1 MSSNHG
7 REPVSTEWRR
17 RSVLAGGAALAL
29 AGRSRRARAAS
40 SVRIGVLSDMSGPY
54 SANAGQGS
62 VIGARLAIE
71 DFRRDN
77 PGMDVDLIEGDFQNK
92 ADIGS
97 ALARDW
103 MDTKGVTAFVD
114 VVASSVAFTVADLVR
129 EKNKVA
135 LFTAPATGDLTAA
148 RCSPNHVH
156 WVYDTW
162 ALANGTG
169 RSLVEQ
175 GKKSWFFLTADYAFG
190 HSLQDDTAGIVKAAG
205 GTVLGAAQVPFPGTT
220 DFSSFLLQ
228 AQASGAQV
236 IGLANAGTDTVN
248 CIKQAAEFGISRTQQ
263 LAGLLFQIADVHAIG
278 LQQAQGLVLTEAFYW
293 DLNDGTRAF
302 SARVAPQLR
311 GQKPSMLH
319 AGAYSAVLHYLR
331 AVKAVGSAEDGRRVV
346 EQMKAMPTDDP
357 LFGRGSVRA
366 DGRVIHDMY
375 LFQVKSPADSK
386 GPWDYYTLRQT
397 IPTAAAFRPID
408 PACKMVR
415 A

>member
-1 MSSNHG
+1 
-7 REPVSTEWRR
+7 
-17 RSVLAGGAALAL
+17 
-29 AGRSRRARAAS
+29 
-40 SVRIGVLSDMSGPY
+40 
-54 SANAGQGS
+54 
-62 VIGARLAIE
+62 
-71 DFRRDN
+71 
-77 PGMDVDLIEGDFQNK
+77 
-92 ADIGS
+92 
-97 ALARDW
+97 
-103 MDTKGVTAFVD
+103 
-114 VVASSVAFTVADLVR
+114 
-129 EKNKVA
+129 NKVA
-135 LFTAPATGDLTAA
+135 LFTAPATGDLTGA

-190 HSLQDDTAGIVKAAG
+190 HSLQDDTASIVKNAG

-220 DFSSFLLQ
+220 DFSAFLLQ

-248 CIKQAAEFGISRTQQ
+248 CIKQAAEFGINQSQQ

-357 LFGRGSVRA
+357 LFGRGSIRA

-375 LFQVKSPADSK
+375 LFQVKSPAESK
-386 GPWDYYTLRQT
+386 APWDYYTLRKT
-397 IPTAAAFRPID
+397 IPAAEAFRPID
-408 PACKMVR
+408 AACKMAR